1 MPKKY
6 TCKFE
11 KGIMGDSG
19 VQNSR
24 IEFSGLSEANESGP
38 STSRT
43 ARKDSDDSH
52 ICELKHGASQV
63 IDLFIPVSLCM
74 LAVILSMRSIGY
86 FTRPDGVYMIYTPFT
101 KPTESAGELFIMSI
115 GNALT
120 LLGVVMVMTC
130 GLYLL
135 YKHRFYRVIHGWLCL
150 STVMLLGFFSSMYFE
165 ELLKNFNVGVDY
177 LTFLLIVWNFAA
189 VGIICVHWKGPFRMQ
204 QGYLIIMSALMAL
217 VFIKHLPEWSVWT
230 VLAALAIWDLVAVLC
245 PLGPLRALV
254 ETAQE
259 RNEPIFPALIYSST
273 MMYMASVSAPTFF
286 LGLSG
291 EDNGN
296 QPSSVDVP
304 QNIQPLTDRG
314 QRIAPLRGQQQS
326 TPPRPQENT
335 QQRPQQNT
343 STTSQGQQRR
353 ERQEQPHYH
362 EEEEKGVKLGL
373 GDFIFY
379 SVLVGKACS
388 YGDWNTTI
396 TCYISILLGL
406 SFTLML
412 LAIFRKALPALPIS
426 IFAGIVF
433 YFATYGIITPFM
445 TEISVRQW
453 VV

>member
-1 MPKKY
+1 MSKKLA
-6 TCKFE
+6 CKFD
-11 KGIMGDSG
+11 KGIMSDST

-24 IEFSGLSEANESGP
+24 IEFSGLSDVNVSQP
-38 STSRT
+38 SSSQRQSR
-43 ARKDSDDSH
+43 RESDDSE

-86 FTRPDGVYMIYTPFT
+86 FSRSDGVYMIYTPFT

-120 LLGVVMVMTC
+120 LLCVVIVMTV

-135 YKHRFYRVIHGWLCL
+135 YKFRYYKVIHGWLCL
-150 STVMLLGFFSSMYFE
+150 STVMLLGFFSAMYFE
-165 ELLKNFNVGVDY
+165 ELLKNFNVAIDY
-177 LTFLLIVWNFAA
+177 FTFIFIVWNFA
-189 VGIICVHWKGPFRMQ
+189 VMGIICVHWKGPFRLQ

-273 MMYMASVSAPTFF
+273 VMYSAVIPVSTFF
-286 LGLSG
+286 MGLESE

-296 QPSSVDVP
+296 NVVEVP
-304 QNIQPLTDRG
+304 QNIQPLSDRG
-314 QRIAPLRGQQQS
+314 QRVAPLRG
-326 TPPRPQENT
+326 RPQNQE
-335 QQRPQQNT
+335 QIPQIQIDGPSNNSQANT
-343 STTSQGQQRR
+343 S
-353 ERQEQPHYH
+353 HHHHVHH
-362 EEEEKGVKLGL
+362 EDEEKGIKLGL

-379 SVLVGKACS
+379 SVLSVGSLSS
-388 YGDWNTTI
+388 YLRSVGSPLSELCIYIYCNFFGI
-396 TCYISILLGL
+396 TVKY
-406 SFTLML
+406 
-412 LAIFRKALPALPIS
+412 
-426 IFAGIVF
+426 
-433 YFATYGIITPFM
+433 
-445 TEISVRQW
+445 
-453 VV
+453 